1 MEDEGSPRKL
11 LIFLF
16 HWRTMLE
23 TERAPDSGS
32 EEVVLAETSAPESS
46 MAGFWLILPA
56 TRSDMGLARRR
67 SADTCPEEGQKRGS
81 QLGSPTQPKPIGI
94 TPGAQSSESSSSIAQ
109 SPGTFVPHGVPSAPS
124 QPTPTTRLCCSGWG
138 TLLLPTTISHPVPEP

>member
-46 MAGFWLILPA
+46 MAGFWPILPA

-67 SADTCPEEGQKRGS
+67 RADTCPEEGQKRGC
-81 QLGSPTQPKPIGI
+81 QLGSPTQPKPVGI
-94 TPGAQSSESSSSIAQ
+94 TPR
-109 SPGTFVPHGVPSAPS
+109 SPQV
-124 QPTPTTRLCCSGWG
+124 
-138 TLLLPTTISHPVPEP
+138 

>member
-1 MEDEGSPRKL
+1 MEEEGSPRKL

-46 MAGFWLILPA
+46 MAGFWPTLPA

-67 SADTCPEEGQKRGS
+67 SADTCPGEGHRDS
-81 QLGSPTQPKPIGI
+81 VSWAAPPCPKPLASP
-94 TPGAQSSESSSSIAQ
+94 PGPHSSESGSSVD
-109 SPGTFVPHGVPSAPS
+109 PKPHGFP
-124 QPTPTTRLCCSGWG
+124 
-138 TLLLPTTISHPVPEP
+138 LLSHSPPLLMY

>member
-1 MEDEGSPRKL
+1 MGDEGSPRKL

-32 EEVVLAETSAPESS
+32 EDVVLAETSAPESS
-46 MAGFWLILPA
+46 WAGFWPVLPA

-67 SADTCPEEGQKRGS
+67 SADTCPRGGQ
-81 QLGSPTQPKPIGI
+81 TQGVSA
-94 TPGAQSSESSSSIAQ
+94 GQ
-109 SPGTFVPHGVPSAPS
+109 PHPA
-124 QPTPTTRLCCSGWG
+124 
-138 TLLLPTTISHPVPEP
+138 

>member
-1 MEDEGSPRKL
+1 M
-11 LIFLF
+11 LIFRF

-46 MAGFWLILPA
+46 MGGFWLVLPA

-67 SADTCPEEGQKRGS
+67 SADTCPKEGPRVSDG
-81 QLGSPTQPKPIGI
+81 GPHPKPV
-94 TPGAQSSESSSSIAQ
+94 TCHQLP
-109 SPGTFVPHGVPSAPS
+109 
-124 QPTPTTRLCCSGWG
+124 RLPKRLRVRRC
-138 TLLLPTTISHPVPEP
+138 H